1 MTHPPIIV
9 PLDGS
14 ELAER
19 ALPYTRALAT
29 ALRAPVVLVTAI
41 GSTDVRE
48 ELARSLRLHESER
61 GYFSSYLGA
70 VADRLALSGT
80 KTAVHV
86 GDAADVILNTAN
98 EYRAQMIIAS
108 SHGRSGLGRWM
119 YGSVASALVRSSTVP
134 LLLVGKEV
142 EARGEDR
149 AHIRKMM
156 VPLDGSPTA
165 EAALT
170 PAKPLAEAL
179 ETSMTLVRAV
189 PWAADRYVYLPP
201 YPYSAELEGELETAG
216 REYLEKVQ
224 RDIDMETEIAVVR
237 GQPADALMTYVADND
252 VDLVVMTTHA
262 RSGLARIALGS
273 TADRM
278 LHGKAPVLLIPPSYV
293 RKRGLRV
300 GIEPSHAA

>member
-19 ALPYTRALAT
+19 ALPYARTLAT

-41 GSTDVRE
+41 GGTDVRE
-48 ELARSLRLHESER
+48 ELARSLRLQESER
-61 GYFSSYLGA
+61 GYFSAYLET

-80 KTAVHV
+80 ETAVHV

-98 EYRAQMIIAS
+98 EYRGQMIIAS

-119 YGSVASALVRSSTVP
+119 YGSVAAALVRSSTVP

-142 EARGEDR
+142 AATGQDR
-149 AHIRKMM
+149 VPIRSMM

-165 EAALT
+165 EVALK
-170 PAKPLAEAL
+170 PAKQLAQAL
-179 ETSMTLVRAV
+179 EASLTLVRAV

-201 YPYSAELEGELETAG
+201 YPYSEGMEAELENAG
-216 REYLEKVQ
+216 RAYLERVR
-224 RDIDMETEIAVVR
+224 RDADMEMDIAVVR
-237 GQPADALMTYVADND
+237 GQPADALLTYVAEHGVD
-252 VDLVVMTTHA
+252 VVVMTTHA
-262 RSGLARIALGS
+262 RSGLARLALGS

-293 RKRGLRV
+293 RKRAQRV
-300 GIEPSHAA
+300 GIEASSAG